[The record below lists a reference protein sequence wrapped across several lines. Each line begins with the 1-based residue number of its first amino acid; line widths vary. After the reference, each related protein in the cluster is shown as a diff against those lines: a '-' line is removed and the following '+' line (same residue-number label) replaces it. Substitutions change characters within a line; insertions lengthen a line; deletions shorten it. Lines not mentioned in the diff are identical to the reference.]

1 MYFIYTG
8 KDCRERKEL
17 KHDMNARKQL
27 WIAVICMTFVVI
39 LGTVGFMTIEE
50 ISLFQ
55 AFWMTMITVLT
66 VGYGDAV
73 PVTQA
78 GKVFA
83 LLIIP
88 VGVGIVTYAIGV
100 VAAMIIEGNL
110 FHAVRR
116 KKMDK
121 QIAQLQNHIIV
132 CGCGRVG
139 LQVVHELQE
148 KKIPFVVVDKDESI
162 LEKEKLLYV
171 HGDATEDQVLHHA
184 GISKAAGLVAIVAN
198 DAENVFITLT
208 ARGLNDAIKIVA
220 RAEKPETEDKLK
232 RAGANKVINPS
243 SMAGIHI
250 AKGIANPLTVH
261 YIDTVLYGVEQ
272 SFVIEEIAVGEGS
285 ILASKSLLESDVRNQ
300 FDVTILAILRNGDV
314 IHNPTGQEK
323 LQEHDMIIV
332 FGSVEKL
339 GQFEKE
345 LQSKR

>member
-1 MYFIYTG
+1 
-8 KDCRERKEL
+8 
-17 KHDMNARKQL
+17 MNARKQL

-39 LGTVGFMTIEE
+39 LGTLGFMTIEE

-110 FHAVRR
+110 FHAVRG

-220 RAEKPETEDKLK
+220 RAEKPETEGKLK

-300 FDVTILAILRNGDV
+300 FDVTILAILRNGNV

>member
-1 MYFIYTG
+1 M
-8 KDCRERKEL
+8 KNEMD
-17 KHDMNARKQL
+17 ARRQL
-27 WIAVICMTFVVI
+27 CIAVVCMCFVVV
-39 LGTVGFMTIEE
+39 LGTIGFMVIEE

-73 PVTQA
+73 PLTQA

-121 QIAQLQNHIIV
+121 HIAELQGHIIV

-148 KKIPFVVVDKDESI
+148 KNIPFVVVDKEETL
-162 LEKEKLLYV
+162 LEKEKFLYIQ
-171 HGDATEDQVLHHA
+171 GDATEDQVLHKA
-184 GISKAAGLVAIVAN
+184 GITKAVGLVAIVAN

-220 RAEKPETEDKLK
+220 RAEKPETEEKLR

-261 YIDTVLYGVEQ
+261 YIDAVLYGTEQ
-272 SFVIEEIAVGEGS
+272 SFAIEEVQMGEGS
-285 ILASKSLLESDVRNQ
+285 LLIGKTLIESNIRNQ
-300 FDVTILAILRNGDV
+300 FDVTILAILRDGNV

-332 FGSVEKL
+332 FGPVEKL

-345 LQSKR
+345 LQSTR

>member
-1 MYFIYTG
+1 
-8 KDCRERKEL
+8 
-17 KHDMNARKQL
+17 MNARKQL

-39 LGTVGFMTIEE
+39 LGTIGFMTIEE

-116 KKMDK
+116 EKMDK
-121 QIAQLQNHIIV
+121 QIAQLKNHIIV

-148 KKIPFVVVDKDESI
+148 KKIPFVVVDKDESV
-162 LEKEKLLYV
+162 LEKGKLLYI

-220 RAEKPETEDKLK
+220 RSEKPETEEKLR

-261 YIDTVLYGVEQ
+261 YIDTVLYGIEQ
-272 SFVIEEIAVGEGS
+272 SFVIEEILVGKDS
-285 ILASKSLLESDVRNQ
+285 ILVGKSLLESDVRNQ
-300 FDVTILAILRNGDV
+300 FDVTILAILRNGDI

-332 FGSVEKL
+332 FGLVEKL
-339 GQFEKE
+339 KQFEKE
-345 LQSKR
+345 LQSTR

>member
-1 MYFIYTG
+1 
-8 KDCRERKEL
+8 
-17 KHDMNARKQL
+17 MNARKQL

-39 LGTVGFMTIEE
+39 LGTLGFMTIEE

-121 QIAQLQNHIIV
+121 QIAQLENHIIV

-148 KKIPFVVVDKDESI
+148 KKIPFVVVDKDGGTFEQ
-162 LEKEKLLYV
+162 EKLLYV
-171 HGDATEDQVLHHA
+171 HGDATEDHVLHNA

-220 RAEKPETEDKLK
+220 RAEKPETEEKLR

-272 SFVIEEIAVGEGS
+272 SFVIEEIQVGKDS
-285 ILASKSLLESDVRNQ
+285 ILANKSLLESNVRNQ
-300 FDVTILAILRNGDV
+300 FDVTILAILRNGEI

>member
-1 MYFIYTG
+1 M
-8 KDCRERKEL
+8 

-39 LGTVGFMTIEE
+39 LGTLGFMTIEE

-78 GKVFA
+78 GKIFA

-285 ILASKSLLESDVRNQ
+285 ILASRSLLESDVRNQ
-300 FDVTILAILRNGDV
+300 FDVTILAILRNGNV

>member
-1 MYFIYTG
+1 
-8 KDCRERKEL
+8 
-17 KHDMNARKQL
+17 MNARKQL
-27 WIAVICMTFVVI
+27 WIAVICMTFVII
-39 LGTVGFMTIEE
+39 LGTLGFMTIEE

-66 VGYGDAV
+66 VGYGDAI

-88 VGVGIVTYAIGV
+88 IGVGIVTYAIGV

-285 ILASKSLLESDVRNQ
+285 ILANKSLLESDVRNQ
-300 FDVTILAILRNGDV
+300 FDVTILAILRNGNV

-345 LQSKR
+345 LQSTR

>member
-1 MYFIYTG
+1 
-8 KDCRERKEL
+8 
-17 KHDMNARKQL
+17 MNARKQL

-39 LGTVGFMTIEE
+39 LGTLGFMAIEE

-100 VAAMIIEGNL
+100 VAAMIVEGNL

-171 HGDATEDQVLHHA
+171 HGDATEDEVLHHA

-232 RAGANKVINPS
+232 RVGANKVINPS

-300 FDVTILAILRNGDV
+300 FDVTILAILRNGNV

-345 LQSKR
+345 LQSMR

>member
-1 MYFIYTG
+1 
-8 KDCRERKEL
+8 
-17 KHDMNARKQL
+17 MNARKQL
-27 WIAVICMTFVVI
+27 WIAVVCMTFVVI
-39 LGTVGFMTIEE
+39 LGTLGFMTIEE

-100 VAAMIIEGNL
+100 VAAIIIEGNL

-162 LEKEKLLYV
+162 LEKEKLLYI

-220 RAEKPETEDKLK
+220 RAEKQETEEKLR
-232 RAGANKVINPS
+232 RAGANKVINTS

-261 YIDTVLYGVEQ
+261 YIDTVLYGIEQ
-272 SFVIEEIAVGEGS
+272 SFVIEEISVGNDS
-285 ILASKSLLESDVRNQ
+285 ILVNKSLLESDVRNQ
-300 FDVTILAILRNGDV
+300 FDVTILAILRSGDI

-345 LQSKR
+345 LQSTR

>member
-1 MYFIYTG
+1 
-8 KDCRERKEL
+8 
-17 KHDMNARKQL
+17 MNARKQL
-27 WIAVICMTFVVI
+27 WIAVVCMTFVVI
-39 LGTVGFMTIEE
+39 LGTLGFMTIEE

-100 VAAMIIEGNL
+100 VAAIIIEGNL

-162 LEKEKLLYV
+162 LEKEKLLYI

-220 RAEKPETEDKLK
+220 RAEKPETEEKLR

-250 AKGIANPLTVH
+250 AKGIANPLTVN
-261 YIDTVLYGVEQ
+261 YIDTVLYGIEQ
-272 SFVIEEIAVGEGS
+272 SFVIEEISVGNDS
-285 ILASKSLLESDVRNQ
+285 ILVNKSLLESDVRNQ
-300 FDVTILAILRNGDV
+300 FDVTILAILRSGDI

-345 LQSKR
+345 LQSTR

>member
-1 MYFIYTG
+1 
-8 KDCRERKEL
+8 
-17 KHDMNARKQL
+17 MNARKQL
-27 WIAVICMTFVVI
+27 WIAVVCMTFVVI
-39 LGTVGFMTIEE
+39 LGTLGFMTIEE

-100 VAAMIIEGNL
+100 VAAIIIEGNL

-162 LEKEKLLYV
+162 LEKEKLLYI

-220 RAEKPETEDKLK
+220 RAEKQETEEKLR

-261 YIDTVLYGVEQ
+261 YIDTVLYGIEQ
-272 SFVIEEIAVGEGS
+272 SFVIEEISVGNDS
-285 ILASKSLLESDVRNQ
+285 ILVNKSLLEGDVRNQ
-300 FDVTILAILRNGDV
+300 FDVTILAILRSGDI

-345 LQSKR
+345 LQSTR

>member
-1 MYFIYTG
+1 M
-8 KDCRERKEL
+8 

-39 LGTVGFMTIEE
+39 LGTLGFMTIEE

-148 KKIPFVVVDKDESI
+148 KNIPFVVVDKDESI

-261 YIDTVLYGVEQ
+261 YIDTVLYGVDQ
-272 SFVIEEIAVGEGS
+272 SFVIEEIAVGKGS

-300 FDVTILAILRNGDV
+300 FDVTILAILRNGNV

>member
-1 MYFIYTG
+1 M
-8 KDCRERKEL
+8 

-39 LGTVGFMTIEE
+39 LGTLGFMTIEE

-148 KKIPFVVVDKDESI
+148 KNIPFVVVDKDESI

-261 YIDTVLYGVEQ
+261 YIDTVLYGVDQ
-272 SFVIEEIAVGEGS
+272 SFVIEEIAVGKGS
-285 ILASKSLLESDVRNQ
+285 ILASKSLLESDVRNK
-300 FDVTILAILRNGDV
+300 FDVTILAILRNGNV

>member
-1 MYFIYTG
+1 M
-8 KDCRERKEL
+8 

-39 LGTVGFMTIEE
+39 LGTLGFMTIEE

-73 PVTQA
+73 PETQA

-261 YIDTVLYGVEQ
+261 YIDTVLYGMEQ
-272 SFVIEEIAVGEGS
+272 SFVIEEIAVGKGS

>member
-1 MYFIYTG
+1 
-8 KDCRERKEL
+8 
-17 KHDMNARKQL
+17 MNARKQL

-39 LGTVGFMTIEE
+39 LGTIGFMTIEE

-121 QIAQLQNHIIV
+121 QIAQLKNHIIV

-148 KKIPFVVVDKDESI
+148 KKIPFVVFDKDESV
-162 LEKEKLLYV
+162 LEKGKLLYI

-184 GISKAAGLVAIVAN
+184 GISTAAGLVAIVAN

-220 RAEKPETEDKLK
+220 RSEKPETEEKLR

-261 YIDTVLYGVEQ
+261 YIDTVLYGIEQ
-272 SFVIEEIAVGEGS
+272 SFVIEEILVGKDS
-285 ILASKSLLESDVRNQ
+285 ILVGKSLLESDVRNQ
-300 FDVTILAILRNGDV
+300 FDVTILAILRNGDI

-332 FGSVEKL
+332 FGLVEKL
-339 GQFEKE
+339 KQFEKE
-345 LQSKR
+345 LQSTR

>member
-1 MYFIYTG
+1 
-8 KDCRERKEL
+8 
-17 KHDMNARKQL
+17 MNARKQL

-39 LGTVGFMTIEE
+39 LGTIGFMTIEE

-121 QIAQLQNHIIV
+121 QIAQLKNHIIV

-148 KKIPFVVVDKDESI
+148 KKIPFVVVDKDESV
-162 LEKEKLLYV
+162 LEKGKLLYI

-220 RAEKPETEDKLK
+220 RSEKPETEEKLR

-261 YIDTVLYGVEQ
+261 YIDTVLYGIEQ
-272 SFVIEEIAVGEGS
+272 SFVIEEILVGKDS
-285 ILASKSLLESDVRNQ
+285 ILVGKSLLESDVRNQ
-300 FDVTILAILRNGDV
+300 FDVTILAIMRNGDI

-332 FGSVEKL
+332 FGLVEKL
-339 GQFEKE
+339 KQFEKE
-345 LQSKR
+345 LQSTR

>member
-1 MYFIYTG
+1 
-8 KDCRERKEL
+8 
-17 KHDMNARKQL
+17 MNARKQL

-39 LGTVGFMTIEE
+39 LGTIGFMTIEE

-121 QIAQLQNHIIV
+121 QIAQLKNHIIV

-148 KKIPFVVVDKDESI
+148 KKIPFVVVDKDESV
-162 LEKEKLLYV
+162 LEKGKLLYI

-220 RAEKPETEDKLK
+220 RSEKPEIEEKLR

-261 YIDTVLYGVEQ
+261 YIDTVLYGIEQ
-272 SFVIEEIAVGEGS
+272 SFVIEEILVGKDS
-285 ILASKSLLESDVRNQ
+285 ILVGKSLLESDVRNQ
-300 FDVTILAILRNGDV
+300 FDVTILAILRNGDI

-332 FGSVEKL
+332 FGLVEKL
-339 GQFEKE
+339 KQFEKE
-345 LQSKR
+345 LQSTR

>member
-1 MYFIYTG
+1 M
-8 KDCRERKEL
+8 

-39 LGTVGFMTIEE
+39 LGTLGFMTIEE

-148 KKIPFVVVDKDESI
+148 KNIPFVVVDKDESI

-208 ARGLNDAIKIVA
+208 TRGLNDAIKIVA

-261 YIDTVLYGVEQ
+261 YIDTVLYGVDQ
-272 SFVIEEIAVGEGS
+272 SFVIEEIAVGKGS
-285 ILASKSLLESDVRNQ
+285 ILASKSLLESDVRNK
-300 FDVTILAILRNGDV
+300 FDVTILAILRNGNV

>member
-1 MYFIYTG
+1 
-8 KDCRERKEL
+8 
-17 KHDMNARKQL
+17 MNARKQL

-39 LGTVGFMTIEE
+39 LGTLGFMTIEE

-100 VAAMIIEGNL
+100 VAAMIVEGNL

-272 SFVIEEIAVGEGS
+272 SFVIEEIAVGKGS

-300 FDVTILAILRNGDV
+300 FDVTILAILRNGNV

-332 FGSVEKL
+332 FGAVEKL

>member
-1 MYFIYTG
+1 
-8 KDCRERKEL
+8 
-17 KHDMNARKQL
+17 MNARKQL
-27 WIAVICMTFVVI
+27 WIAVICMTFVVM
-39 LGTVGFMTIEE
+39 LGTLGFMTIEE

-73 PVTQA
+73 PITQA

-220 RAEKPETEDKLK
+220 RAEKPETEGKLK

-300 FDVTILAILRNGDV
+300 FDVTILAILRNGNV

>member
-1 MYFIYTG
+1 
-8 KDCRERKEL
+8 
-17 KHDMNARKQL
+17 MNARKQL

-39 LGTVGFMTIEE
+39 LGTIGFMTIEE

-73 PVTQA
+73 PVTQV

-162 LEKEKLLYV
+162 LEKEKLLYI

-220 RAEKPETEDKLK
+220 RAEKPETEEKLR

-261 YIDTVLYGVEQ
+261 YIDTVLYGIEQ
-272 SFVIEEIAVGEGS
+272 SFVIEEILVGKDT
-285 ILASKSLLESDVRNQ
+285 ILVGKSLLESDVRNQ
-300 FDVTILAILRNGDV
+300 FDVTILAILRNGDI

-339 GQFEKE
+339 RQFEKE
-345 LQSKR
+345 LQSTR

>member
-1 MYFIYTG
+1 M
-8 KDCRERKEL
+8 

-27 WIAVICMTFVVI
+27 RIAVVCMTFVVI
-39 LGTVGFMTIEE
+39 LGILGFMTIEE

-100 VAAMIIEGNL
+100 VAAIIIEGNL

-162 LEKEKLLYV
+162 LEKEKLLYI

-220 RAEKPETEDKLK
+220 RAEKQETEDKLR

-261 YIDTVLYGVEQ
+261 YIDTVLYGIEQ
-272 SFVIEEIAVGEGS
+272 SFVIEEISVGNDS
-285 ILASKSLLESDVRNQ
+285 ILVNKSLLESDVRNQ
-300 FDVTILAILRNGDV
+300 FDVTILAILRSGDI

-345 LQSKR
+345 LQSTR

>member
-1 MYFIYTG
+1 
-8 KDCRERKEL
+8 
-17 KHDMNARKQL
+17 MNARKQL

-39 LGTVGFMTIEE
+39 LGTLGFMTIEE

-121 QIAQLQNHIIV
+121 QIAQLEDHIIV

-148 KKIPFVVVDKDESI
+148 KKIPFVVVDKDGSTFEQ
-162 LEKEKLLYV
+162 EKLLYV
-171 HGDATEDQVLHHA
+171 HGDATEDHVLHNA

-220 RAEKPETEDKLK
+220 RAEKPETEEKLR

-272 SFVIEEIAVGEGS
+272 SFVIEEIQVGKDS
-285 ILASKSLLESDVRNQ
+285 ILANKSLLESNVRNQ
-300 FDVTILAILRNGDV
+300 FDVTILAILRNGEI

>member
-1 MYFIYTG
+1 
-8 KDCRERKEL
+8 
-17 KHDMNARKQL
+17 MNARKQL

-39 LGTVGFMTIEE
+39 LGTLGFMTIEE

-73 PVTQA
+73 PETQA

-300 FDVTILAILRNGDV
+300 FAVTILAILRNGNV

>member
-1 MYFIYTG
+1 
-8 KDCRERKEL
+8 
-17 KHDMNARKQL
+17 MNARKQL
-27 WIAVICMTFVVI
+27 WIAVICMTFIVI
-39 LGTVGFMTIEE
+39 LGTLGFMTIEE

-100 VAAMIIEGNL
+100 VAAIIIEGNL

-220 RAEKPETEDKLK
+220 RAEKPETEDKLR

-261 YIDTVLYGVEQ
+261 YIDTVLYGIEQ
-272 SFVIEEIAVGEGS
+272 SFVIEEISVGNDS
-285 ILASKSLLESDVRNQ
+285 ILVNKSLLESDVRNQ
-300 FDVTILAILRNGDV
+300 FDVTILAILRSGDI

-323 LQEHDMIIV
+323 IA
-332 FGSVEKL
+332 
-339 GQFEKE
+339 
-345 LQSKR
+345 RT

>member
-1 MYFIYTG
+1 
-8 KDCRERKEL
+8 
-17 KHDMNARKQL
+17 MNARKQL

-39 LGTVGFMTIEE
+39 LGTIGFMTIEE

-55 AFWMTMITVLT
+55 AFWMTVITVLT

-73 PVTQA
+73 PVKQA

-121 QIAQLQNHIIV
+121 QIAQLKNHIIV

-148 KKIPFVVVDKDESI
+148 KKIPFVVVDKDESV
-162 LEKEKLLYV
+162 LEKGKLLYI

-220 RAEKPETEDKLK
+220 RSEKPETEEKLR

-261 YIDTVLYGVEQ
+261 YIDTVLYGIEQ
-272 SFVIEEIAVGEGS
+272 SFVIEEILVGKDS
-285 ILASKSLLESDVRNQ
+285 ILVGKSLLESDVRNQ
-300 FDVTILAILRNGDV
+300 FDVTILAILRNGDI

-332 FGSVEKL
+332 FGLVEKL
-339 GQFEKE
+339 KQFEKE
-345 LQSKR
+345 LQSTR

>member
-1 MYFIYTG
+1 
-8 KDCRERKEL
+8 
-17 KHDMNARKQL
+17 MNARRQL

-39 LGTVGFMTIEE
+39 LGTLGFMTIEE

-78 GKVFA
+78 GKIFA

-148 KKIPFVVVDKDESI
+148 KKIPFVVVDKEESI

-300 FDVTILAILRNGDV
+300 FDVTILAILRNGNV

>member
-1 MYFIYTG
+1 
-8 KDCRERKEL
+8 
-17 KHDMNARKQL
+17 MNARKQL

-39 LGTVGFMTIEE
+39 LGTLGFMTIEE

-66 VGYGDAV
+66 VGYGDAI
-73 PVTQA
+73 PVTPA

-171 HGDATEDQVLHHA
+171 HGDATEDKVLQHA

-272 SFVIEEIAVGEGS
+272 SFVIEEIAVGKGS
-285 ILASKSLLESDVRNQ
+285 ILANKSLLESDVRNQ
-300 FDVTILAILRNGDV
+300 FDVTILAILRNGNV

-345 LQSKR
+345 LQSTR

>member
-1 MYFIYTG
+1 M
-8 KDCRERKEL
+8 

-27 WIAVICMTFVVI
+27 WIAVVCMTFVVI
-39 LGTVGFMTIEE
+39 LGTLGFMTIEE

-100 VAAMIIEGNL
+100 VAAIIIEGNL

-162 LEKEKLLYV
+162 LEKEKLLYI

-220 RAEKPETEDKLK
+220 RAEKQETEEKLR

-261 YIDTVLYGVEQ
+261 YIDTVLYGIEQ
-272 SFVIEEIAVGEGS
+272 LFVIEEISVGNDS
-285 ILASKSLLESDVRNQ
+285 ILVNKSLLESDVRNE
-300 FDVTILAILRNGDV
+300 FDVTILAILRSGDI

-345 LQSKR
+345 LQSTR

>member
-1 MYFIYTG
+1 
-8 KDCRERKEL
+8 
-17 KHDMNARKQL
+17 MNARKQL

-39 LGTVGFMTIEE
+39 LGTLGFMTIEE

-66 VGYGDAV
+66 VGYGDAI

-88 VGVGIVTYAIGV
+88 IGVGIVTYAIGV

-285 ILASKSLLESDVRNQ
+285 ILANKSLLESDVRNQ
-300 FDVTILAILRNGDV
+300 FDVTILAILRNGNV

-345 LQSKR
+345 LQSMR

>member
-1 MYFIYTG
+1 
-8 KDCRERKEL
+8 
-17 KHDMNARKQL
+17 MNARKQL

-39 LGTVGFMTIEE
+39 LGTLGFMTIEE

-100 VAAMIIEGNL
+100 VAAIIIEGNL

-162 LEKEKLLYV
+162 LEKEKLLYI

-220 RAEKPETEDKLK
+220 RAEKQETEEKLR

-261 YIDTVLYGVEQ
+261 YIDTVLYGIEQ
-272 SFVIEEIAVGEGS
+272 SFVIEEISVGNDS
-285 ILASKSLLESDVRNQ
+285 ILVNKSLLESDVRNQ
-300 FDVTILAILRNGDV
+300 FDVTILAILRSGDI

-345 LQSKR
+345 LQSTR

>member
-1 MYFIYTG
+1 
-8 KDCRERKEL
+8 
-17 KHDMNARKQL
+17 MNARKQL
-27 WIAVICMTFVVI
+27 WIAVVCMTFVVI
-39 LGTVGFMTIEE
+39 LGTLGFMTIEE

-100 VAAMIIEGNL
+100 VAAIIIEGNL
-110 FHAVRR
+110 FHSVRR

-162 LEKEKLLYV
+162 LEKEKLLYI

-220 RAEKPETEDKLK
+220 RAEKQETEEKLR

-261 YIDTVLYGVEQ
+261 YIDTVLYGIEQ
-272 SFVIEEIAVGEGS
+272 SFVIEEISVGNDS
-285 ILASKSLLESDVRNQ
+285 ILVNKSLLESDVRNQ
-300 FDVTILAILRNGDV
+300 FDVTILAILRSGDI

-345 LQSKR
+345 LQSTR

>member
-1 MYFIYTG
+1 
-8 KDCRERKEL
+8 
-17 KHDMNARKQL
+17 MNARKQL

-39 LGTVGFMTIEE
+39 LGTLGFMTIEE

-220 RAEKPETEDKLK
+220 RAEKPETEGKLK

-285 ILASKSLLESDVRNQ
+285 ILTSKSLLESDVRNQ
-300 FDVTILAILRNGDV
+300 FDVTILAILRNGNV

>member
-1 MYFIYTG
+1 
-8 KDCRERKEL
+8 
-17 KHDMNARKQL
+17 MNARKQL

-39 LGTVGFMTIEE
+39 LGTLGFMTIEE

-121 QIAQLQNHIIV
+121 QMAQLENHIIV

-148 KKIPFVVVDKDESI
+148 KKIPFVVVDKDGSTFEQ
-162 LEKEKLLYV
+162 EKLLYV
-171 HGDATEDQVLHHA
+171 HGDATEDHVLHNA

-220 RAEKPETEDKLK
+220 RAEKPETEEKLR

-272 SFVIEEIAVGEGS
+272 SFVIEEIQVGKDS
-285 ILASKSLLESDVRNQ
+285 ILANKSLLESNVRNQ
-300 FDVTILAILRNGDV
+300 FDVTILAILRNGEI

>member
-1 MYFIYTG
+1 
-8 KDCRERKEL
+8 
-17 KHDMNARKQL
+17 MNARKQL

-39 LGTVGFMTIEE
+39 LGTLGFMTIEE

-121 QIAQLQNHIIV
+121 QIAQLENHIIV

-148 KKIPFVVVDKDESI
+148 KKIPFVVVDKDGSTFEQ
-162 LEKEKLLYV
+162 EKLLYV
-171 HGDATEDQVLHHA
+171 HGDATEDHVLHNA

-220 RAEKPETEDKLK
+220 RAEKSETEEKLR

-272 SFVIEEIAVGEGS
+272 SFVIEEIQVGKDS
-285 ILASKSLLESDVRNQ
+285 ILANKSLLESNVRNQ
-300 FDVTILAILRNGDV
+300 FDVTILAILRNGEI